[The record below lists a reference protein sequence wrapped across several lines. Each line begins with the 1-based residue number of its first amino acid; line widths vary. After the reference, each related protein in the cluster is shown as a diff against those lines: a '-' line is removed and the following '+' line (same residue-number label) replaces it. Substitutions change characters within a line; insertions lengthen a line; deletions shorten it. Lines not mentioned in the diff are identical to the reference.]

1 MVIGSVDHATTVR
14 KKQTYHKKNFR
25 HSNTSFDPIPSTCR
39 ENTIVDKQTE
49 SSTADSDNDSIS
61 SNPSSDYK
69 PSQSTKQRIVASGKK
84 KISLDSLAI
93 MSDKT
98 VTSDR
103 SVATIASTVLEAA
116 GIINKDDKTQVI
128 DRNKVRRARKRA
140 RSSLREESNSDDRIE
155 SIYFDGR
162 KDVTKVT
169 ETVQSKRYEKC
180 VTEEHVS
187 LVFSALVTFHQL
199 QDLLETFVL
208 LLWMFFIVIILK

>member
-1 MVIGSVDHATTVR
+1 
-14 KKQTYHKKNFR
+14 
-25 HSNTSFDPIPSTCR
+25 
-39 ENTIVDKQTE
+39 
-49 SSTADSDNDSIS
+49 
-61 SNPSSDYK
+61 
-69 PSQSTKQRIVASGKK
+69 
-84 KISLDSLAI
+84 

-155 SIYFDGR
+155 SIYFHGR

-169 ETVQSKRYEKC
+169 ETVHSKRYEKC
-180 VTEEHVS
+180 VTKEHVS
-187 LVFSALVTFHQL
+187 LVHSALVTFHQL